1 MSQGPLAGK
10 RIVEFGAIGPAPYC
24 GMLLADLG
32 ADVVRVEAP
41 AASAIKQSVPLLDT
55 RFDVANRGK
64 RAVRLDLKTA
74 DGRIG
79 AEALVTR
86 ADALVEGF
94 RPGVLERLGL
104 GPSRCKTLNRRLVYG
119 RVTGWGQTGPLAP
132 RAGHDIDYIAL
143 SGALHSFG
151 VDGGPPAIPLNVL
164 GDCAGGGLMLAFGL
178 VSAML
183 EALRSGEGQVVDAA
197 MFEGA
202 AALMAPAYGFRAG
215 GLLGDHRGRNALDGA
230 APFYAVYRCADGEW
244 IAVGAIEPSFYDEFV
259 RLSGI
264 DDAAVGQPI
273 HQPGWPE
280 AKARW
285 AALFSTRTRAEWEQ
299 IFEGSDACV
308 APVLST
314 DEAPRHPH
322 AIERGTFVSLE
333 GVTQPAPVPRFE
345 RTPGAVR
352 WAAPARSGDL
362 NEIVDAWSAPRD

>member
-1 MSQGPLAGK
+1 MSQGPLAGR

-32 ADVVRVEAP
+32 ADVVRIEAP
-41 AASAIKQSVPLLDT
+41 EASAAKRAVPVLDT

-64 RAVRLDLKTA
+64 RAVHLDLKSA
-74 DGRIG
+74 EGRTG
-79 AEALVTR
+79 AQALVAR
-86 ADALVEGF
+86 ADAVIEGF
-94 RPGVLERLGL
+94 RPGVMERLGL
-104 GPSRCKTLNRRLVYG
+104 GPEPCRTLNRKLVYG
-119 RVTGWGQTGPLAP
+119 RVTGWGQTGRLAP
-132 RAGHDIDYIAL
+132 VAGHDIDYIAL
-143 SGALHSFG
+143 SGALHSVG

-164 GDCAGGGLMLAFGL
+164 GDYAGGGLMLAFGL

-215 GLLGDHRGRNALDGA
+215 GLLGDVRGRNALDGA
-230 APFYAVYRCADGEW
+230 APFYSVYRCANDEW
-244 IAVGAIEPSFYDEFV
+244 LAVGALEPAFYDELV

-264 DDAAVGQPI
+264 DDASLGRPMDKAA
-273 HQPGWPE
+273 WPE

-285 AALFSTRTRAEWEQ
+285 AALFATRARAHWEQ

-308 APVLST
+308 APVLSL
-314 DEAPRHPH
+314 DEAPGHPH
-322 AIERGTFVSLE
+322 AIDRGSFVSME

-352 WAAPARSGDL
+352 WAAPARACELD
-362 NEIVDAWSAPRD
+362 EIIASWSAFGD